1 MLSNMLLP
9 SYFSDCGVEDPAWK
23 RGAWAVI
30 QNAARSAHPLGQLE
44 LVRIFTDFQLPSEV
58 LIMENEAD
66 IAYTKRGLAVFVS
79 ALQNISVC
87 WWRSRRWR

>member
-9 SYFSDCGVEDPAWK
+9 SYLSDCGVEDP
-23 RGAWAVI
+23 
-30 QNAARSAHPLGQLE
+30 QNAARSTHPLGQLE

-87 WWRSRRWR
+87 LWRSRRWR